1 MVPRSTY
8 TASKQ
13 KMKPF
18 NEGYQAFLKGDL
30 GNPYQVNTKDNRDW
44 EMGFN
49 KAYFRN
55 LDRVKLNEQKQNESR
70 RRGQKLQAQKN
81 KATA

>member
-13 KMKPF
+13 KIKPF
-18 NEGYQAFLKGDL
+18 NEGYQSFLEGNLD
-30 GNPYQVNTKDNRDW
+30 NPYQVNTKDNRDW

-49 KAYFRN
+49 KAYF
-55 LDRVKLNEQKQNESR
+55 
-70 RRGQKLQAQKN
+70 KN
-81 KATA
+81 KELVIERELRERSKKVFSAKT

>member
-8 TASKQ
+8 TKSKQ
-13 KMKPF
+13 TIKPF
-18 NEGYQAFLKGDL
+18 NEGYQSFLRGDL

-49 KAYFRN
+49 KAYF
-55 LDRVKLNEQKQNESR
+55 
-70 RRGQKLQAQKN
+70 KN
-81 KATA
+81 KELVIERELRERSKKVHSAKA

>member
-1 MVPRSTY
+1 MVPRSTH

-18 NEGYQAFLKGDL
+18 NEGYQSFLRGNL

-49 KAYFRN
+49 KAYF
-55 LDRVKLNEQKQNESR
+55 
-70 RRGQKLQAQKN
+70 KN
-81 KATA
+81 KELVIERELRERSKKVYSAKA